1 VSGEVVVS
9 VEDFSAF
16 VARIR
21 LRFRRIRRTGSE
33 RAVDGQN
40 VDADA
45 DADDFR
51 QFRRRAFRISRVR
64 LRRTDGDVLKLFF
77 SSSPTAEQNKLERF

>member
-33 RAVDGQN
+33 RAVDRQN
-40 VDADA
+40 V

-64 LRRTDGDVLKLFF
+64 LRRTDGDVLKLSFF
-77 SSSPTAEQNKLERF
+77 SSSPTAEQNKVDRF

>member
-1 VSGEVVVS
+1 MSGEVVVS

-45 DADDFR
+45 ADNFR

-64 LRRTDGDVLKLFF
+64 LGRTDGDVFETFVFF
-77 SSSPTAEQNKLERF
+77 FVVTDGGTK